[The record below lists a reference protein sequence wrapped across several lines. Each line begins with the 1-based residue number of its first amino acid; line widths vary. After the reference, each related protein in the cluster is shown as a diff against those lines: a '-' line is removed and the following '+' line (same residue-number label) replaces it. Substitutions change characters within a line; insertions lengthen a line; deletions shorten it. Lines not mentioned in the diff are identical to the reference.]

1 MSRIES
7 INRLPKARVSYH
19 TSGKGRGGLMA
30 TVLVYRNDGDRPFC
44 EIALDDG
51 DRVQLQLDQSG
62 LVIERQALGDRPGE
76 VLFKGDA
83 ALVGDMCAALL
94 GPVPAQKITPL
105 DVLTSVVV
113 QMRSA
118 ADVRAAFRDAAKAL

>member
-1 MSRIES
+1 MS
-7 INRLPKARVSYH
+7 
-19 TSGKGRGGLMA
+19 
-30 TVLVYRNDGDRPFC
+30 TVLTYRNDSDRPFC

-62 LVIERQALGDRPGE
+62 VVIERQALDARPSE
-76 VLFKGDA
+76 ILFKGSADMVA
-83 ALVGDMCAALL
+83 DMCVALL
-94 GPVPAQKITPL
+94 GPVAAKNTTPL
-105 DVLTSVVV
+105 DVLTSVVM